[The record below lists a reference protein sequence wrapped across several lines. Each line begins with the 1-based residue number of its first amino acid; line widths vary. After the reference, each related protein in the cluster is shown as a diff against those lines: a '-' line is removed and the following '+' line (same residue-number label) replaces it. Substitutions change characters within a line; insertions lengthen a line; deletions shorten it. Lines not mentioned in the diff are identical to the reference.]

1 MTKLKSCRNNSFFK
15 VQLLGTEKK
24 NCSKNVMNEV
34 RDSELDKIINGKNG
48 RKQEVIA
55 FLNFLLNLEKQK
67 EEISQYSLQFQN
79 MAI

>member
-1 MTKLKSCRNNSFFK
+1 